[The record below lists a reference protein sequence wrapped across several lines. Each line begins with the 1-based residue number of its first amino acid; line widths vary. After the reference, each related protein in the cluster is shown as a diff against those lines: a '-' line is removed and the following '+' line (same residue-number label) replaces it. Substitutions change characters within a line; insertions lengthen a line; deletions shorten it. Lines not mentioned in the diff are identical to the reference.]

1 MALDLYRVLRV
12 VVVVVVVVERAGLAV
27 LRETDEDERAGL
39 YEREVEVLRAGVYE
53 REVEEPL
60 GDTYERR
67 VLLLYCGLTYVEL
80 LRLRL

>member
-1 MALDLYRVLRV
+1 MV
-12 VVVVVVVVERAGLAV
+12 VVVALAGVAV
-27 LRETDEDERAGL
+27 LRETDEDERAG
-39 YEREVEVLRAGVYE
+39 VYE
-53 REVEEPL
+53 REVDEPL